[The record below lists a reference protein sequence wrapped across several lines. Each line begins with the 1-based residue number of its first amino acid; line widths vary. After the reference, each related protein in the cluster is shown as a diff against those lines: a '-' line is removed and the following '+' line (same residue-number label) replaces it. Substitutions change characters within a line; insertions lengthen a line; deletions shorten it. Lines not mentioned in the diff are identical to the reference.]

1 MKSANWMKRFLPF
14 VLISLMLHSF
24 IIVIL
29 GGLVSTASMPQP
41 IRFPYLKVTLKGPI
55 EGIGLLLEDIAKQ
68 TNNSGESQKEKGQTL
83 KPNSLKMIGHE
94 SKNKHP
100 HSPFTLGAPVKKTTF
115 APPVKP
121 LSEEYYQSVD
131 LQKTPEPSSTASGAL
146 SSEEHV
152 GSNTIPEGGENGT
165 AGSGAGTGSDSVGT
179 GREGYV
185 DPSRLGPFMD
195 TIRKRIERNQ
205 SYPLWARRNNIEG
218 IVIVRFTL
226 TRKGQIQDLN
236 LEHSSGS
243 TILDE
248 AAKDAV
254 LRGVPYPAFPN
265 WLPDNRFPVKIPIC
279 FTFGE
284 SSLNTCNE

>member
-1 MKSANWMKRFLPF
+1 MM
-14 VLISLMLHSF
+14 
-24 IIVIL
+24 
-29 GGLVSTASMPQP
+29 
-41 IRFPYLKVTLKGPI
+41 
-55 EGIGLLLEDIAKQ
+55 
-68 TNNSGESQKEKGQTL
+68 
-83 KPNSLKMIGHE
+83 GHA
-94 SKNKHP
+94 SKNRNP
-100 HSPFTLGAPVKKTTF
+100 QSPPTLSAPVKKTTF

-121 LSEEYYQSVD
+121 LPEEHYQSVD
-131 LQKTPEPSSTASGAL
+131 LQKATEPSSTASGAL

-152 GSNTIPEGGENGT
+152 GSNTMPGGGEN
-165 AGSGAGTGSDSVGT
+165 GSGAGTGSNSVGT

-185 DPSRLGPFMD
+185 DPSWLGFFMD

-236 LEHSSGS
+236 LEQSSGS

-248 AAKDAV
+248 AAKEAV